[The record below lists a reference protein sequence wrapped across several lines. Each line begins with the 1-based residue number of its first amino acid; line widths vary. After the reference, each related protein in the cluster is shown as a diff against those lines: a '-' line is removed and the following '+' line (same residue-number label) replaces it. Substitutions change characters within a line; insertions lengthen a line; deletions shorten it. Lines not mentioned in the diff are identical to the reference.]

1 MGLIFAPGRAS
12 AETKALADAIRVSLT
27 DRSSAAA

>member
-12 AETKALADAIRVSLT
+12 AETKALAEAIRVSLT
-27 DRSSAAA
+27 DPARAAA